1 VPGIGYYFKMTPV
14 LEIPRKRYAIY
25 LECYEISAGLV
36 TVICMFA
43 FVAFFQLFSTK
54 PRYWLGRTSTK

>member
-1 VPGIGYYFKMTPV
+1 MTPV
-14 LEIPRKRYAIY
+14 LEIPRKRSAIY